1 MKSILTHYLI
11 LIFICAFNVYNVF
24 SSDSIASNLRKNA
37 VYYEIF
43 GNGLW
48 VGSLNYDRIIPIS
61 PNTGMVV
68 RGGLS
73 FYDKF
78 FPLAEINFL
87 FGREKRYLE
96 TGGGYTGFH
105 EGELVFLRL
114 GYRYVGY
121 KGFLFRAAPIFSVNQ
136 KFLWFGLSFGYSF

>member
-24 SSDSIASNLRKNA
+24 SSDSIASNQRKNS

-48 VGSLNYDRIIPIS
+48 VGSLNYDRIIPLS
-61 PNTGMVV
+61 SNTGIVL

-73 FYDKF
+73 FYEKF
-78 FPLAEINFL
+78 FPLAEVNFL
-87 FGREKRYLE
+87 LGSEKRYLE
-96 TGGGYTGFH
+96 TGIGYTGFH

-114 GYRYVGY
+114 GYRYAGY
-121 KGFLFRAAPIFSVNQ
+121 KGFLFRAAPIFSLNQ
-136 KFLWFGLSFGYSF
+136 KFFWFGISFGYSF